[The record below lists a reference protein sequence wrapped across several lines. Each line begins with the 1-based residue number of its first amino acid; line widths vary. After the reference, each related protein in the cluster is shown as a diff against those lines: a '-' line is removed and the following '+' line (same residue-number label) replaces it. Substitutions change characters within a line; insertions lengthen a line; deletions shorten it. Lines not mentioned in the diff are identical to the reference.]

1 MSIRAL
7 ITGVNGFVGSHMLD
21 LLLTHDVSV
30 TGLGRRSIPIQV
42 KSAWRYKV
50 CDLTDYPMVERAL
63 GDGDFDVVVHLAGIG
78 AASIARSHPRDTLM
92 ANVVGTWNLLEC
104 LRQTQGNR
112 LRRLV
117 IAGSA
122 QEYDSRGGARL
133 REDAALAPD
142 SPYGWSKYMQ
152 TSVAQMYA
160 AAYGLPI
167 VVARAFN
174 LIGPGARNGIC
185 VELAQQVADIEAG
198 RLAPCISLKNPAI
211 ERDFLDVRDAAQA
224 FWALLQ
230 APAVQ
235 NGEIYNVCSGHAISV
250 AELATLFHT
259 QSHAPFTVGTVEP
272 HPHREEPPRLCG
284 DNGKLCAT
292 TGWTPTTPL
301 AQTVADILGAVRG
314 GGPDTARRGSH

>member
-7 ITGVNGFVGSHMLD
+7 ITGVNGFVGSHMLE
-21 LLLTHDVSV
+21 LLLRHDVSV
-30 TGLGRRSIPIQV
+30 TGLGRRSLPLQV
-42 KSAWRYKV
+42 KSAWRYMV
-50 CDLTDYPMVERAL
+50 CDLTDYLMVERAL
-63 GDGDFDVVVHLAGIG
+63 CDGDFDVVVHLAGIG
-78 AASIARSHPRDTLM
+78 EASIARSHPRDTLT
-92 ANVVGTWNLLEC
+92 ANVAGTWNLLEC

-133 REDAALAPD
+133 GEDAALAPD
-142 SPYGWSKYMQ
+142 SPYGWTKCLQ
-152 TSVAQMYA
+152 TSVARMYA

-174 LIGPGARNGIC
+174 LIGPGARNGVC
-185 VELAQQVADIEAG
+185 VELAQQVVDIEAG
-198 RLAPCISLKNPAI
+198 RLAPCIWLKDPGI

-235 NGEIYNVCSGHAISV
+235 NGEIYNVCSGQAISV

-272 HPHREEPPRLCG
+272 RPHREEPPRLCG
-284 DNGKLCAT
+284 DNSKLRAT
-292 TGWTPTTPL
+292 TGWAPTTPL
-301 AQTVADILGAVRG
+301 AQTITDILNAVRG
-314 GGPDTARRGSH
+314 EGSDTARRESQ